1 MKKILTLFGS
11 LGLVTSTA
19 VVSVACKTPS
29 QKIKANE
36 SDKAKEKE
44 KLASLASSAIKKE
57 TKKVKSHE
65 EAASDLTGEL
75 FVTWDN
81 LNKFEN
87 VKTETPTEM
96 LKRKQKENA
105 ERSVSLS
112 NAPRTIDNSK
122 HDISGWLGFF
132 K

>member
-1 MKKILTLFGS
+1 
-11 LGLVTSTA
+11 
-19 VVSVACKTPS
+19 
-29 QKIKANE
+29 
-36 SDKAKEKE
+36 
-44 KLASLASSAIKKE
+44 
-57 TKKVKSHE
+57 
-65 EAASDLTGEL
+65 
-75 FVTWDN
+75 
-81 LNKFEN
+81 
-87 VKTETPTEM
+87 M